1 MSTVFSFENPRRFT
15 TDANQKLRRFCPP
28 FSQLRT
34 LCIGKHTFPT
44 PLFVTSPRLM
54 HASYYIPGS
63 AKFGTIFRG
72 VKPIPTSTTYTT
84 PLFGLSSTKEGN
96 QKKDAHE
103 SLRGTESGRKHDILF
118 SQFGIN
124 YSALPL
130 RYRKGSVLVR
140 EQLSNGEIDASEISI
155 QDVPRTNSYG
165 SLTSNHITIG
175 SENGATVTSPR
186 PHGNHRTR
194 QESTRI
200 ALLHCDIIGEDFWNH
215 RPYLLWDD

>member
-96 QKKDAHE
+96 QKKTHT
-103 SLRGTESGRKHDILF
+103 SLSAARSLVENTT
-118 SQFGIN
+118 
-124 YSALPL
+124 YSS
-130 RYRKGSVLVR
+130 RNSVLTTAHFLCGTAKEACWSGNSSQMVR
-140 EQLSNGEIDASEISI
+140 STLVRFPFKMYPEQI
-155 QDVPRTNSYG
+155 RTG
-165 SLTSNHITIG
+165 LLHQI
-175 SENGATVTSPR
+175 TSPLDPR
-186 PHGNHRTR
+186 MV
-194 QESTRI
+194 Q
-200 ALLHCDIIGEDFWNH
+200 L
-215 RPYLLWDD
+215 